1 MTQAMQGGIQER
13 KKSFSSFT
21 YKEAVQQLGI
31 VELSRWVM
39 EAEPVPI
46 SDFFRQRLDRL
57 QRFDLESLEV
67 SKTLLI
73 DAICEEGLEGV
84 DARGDRLHHRLKVWK
99 GAYLEGE
106 KTCGN
111 ADYLIAQR
119 RAYLEAP
126 FVCVIEA
133 KKDDFEQGTA
143 QCLVEMQACQWMNR
157 QLGQALTV
165 YGIVTNGEGWKFYRL
180 GIDGA
185 VAETLLYGIGEM
197 IWMRRPVGRD
207 ERGDRL
213 CRLWGGGLPCNR
225 PPIC

>member
-1 MTQAMQGGIQER
+1 MTLAIQER

-21 YKEAVQQLGI
+21 YREAFKHLG
-31 VELSRWVM
+31 VSELKRWSI

-46 SDFFRQRLDRL
+46 SDFFQQRLQRL

-73 DAICEEGLEGV
+73 DAICEEGLEGF
-84 DARGDRLHHRLKVWK
+84 DRLRVWK
-99 GAYLEGE
+99 GPYLEGE

-119 RAYLEAP
+119 RAYLEGP

-133 KKDDFEQGTA
+133 KKDNFEQGTA
-143 QCLVEMQACQWMNR
+143 QCLVEMQACQWSN
-157 QLGQALTV
+157 QELGRAMPI

-180 GIDGA
+180 EGDGG
-185 VAETLLYGIGEM
+185 VSETLLHGIGEM
-197 IWMRRPVGRD
+197 SILLGFLRSFLG
-207 ERGDRL
+207 L
-213 CRLWGGGLPCNR
+213 CEQNLE
-225 PPIC
+225 